1 MAGTQDEPLNKS
13 LVVQRQAENLPETR
27 IVLYKRSHLI
37 EPKGY
42 FVVEIST
49 LFDEL
54 FITAFSV
61 VRSDTYLLRL

>member
-49 LFDEL
+49 LLDEL

-61 VRSDTYLLRL
+61 VRSDTYLLKL